1 MTRNTMGIIKGV
13 GGGLAAG
20 MAVGFIGG
28 QMMKNSKQMKKK
40 AGKAM
45 HAVGDLF
52 DTCSIC
58 LNKALFDVQMYK
70 NSGDFPIS
78 FSCGKWPLFFCVE
91 KGYKVFSEW

>member
-1 MTRNTMGIIKGV
+1 MSRNAMGIIKGV
-13 GGGLAAG
+13 SGGLAAG

-52 DTCSIC
+52 E
-58 LNKALFDVQMYK
+58 NVQYMFK
-70 NSGDFPIS
+70 
-78 FSCGKWPLFFCVE
+78 
-91 KGYKVFSEW
+91 

>member
-28 QMMKNSKQMKKK
+28 
-40 AGKAM
+40 
-45 HAVGDLF
+45 
-52 DTCSIC
+52 
-58 LNKALFDVQMYK
+58 YK

>member
-40 AGKAM
+40 AGKK
-45 HAVGDLF
+45 
-52 DTCSIC
+52 C
-58 LNKALFDVQMYK
+58 
-70 NSGDFPIS
+70 
-78 FSCGKWPLFFCVE
+78 
-91 KGYKVFSEW
+91 

>member
-1 MTRNTMGIIKGV
+1 MGIIKGI

-52 DTCSIC
+52 E
-58 LNKALFDVQMYK
+58 NVQYMFK
-70 NSGDFPIS
+70 
-78 FSCGKWPLFFCVE
+78 
-91 KGYKVFSEW
+91 

>member
-40 AGKAM
+40 AGKAIC
-45 HAVGDLF
+45 LK
-52 DTCSIC
+52 TCSIC

>member
-40 AGKAM
+40 A
-45 HAVGDLF
+45 
-52 DTCSIC
+52 
-58 LNKALFDVQMYK
+58 VQYMFK
-70 NSGDFPIS
+70 
-78 FSCGKWPLFFCVE
+78 
-91 KGYKVFSEW
+91 

>member
-1 MTRNTMGIIKGV
+1 MSIRNKVGKSNVVPEMSKYDFIAMEVPKNDQKHNGIIKGV

-52 DTCSIC
+52 E
-58 LNKALFDVQMYK
+58 NVQYMFK
-70 NSGDFPIS
+70 
-78 FSCGKWPLFFCVE
+78 
-91 KGYKVFSEW
+91 